1 MILNNKVSQRLEIIG
16 FKESVKKSTS
26 RIQGSMT
33 VSSGR
38 EVFVQFYIGY
48 DKILPI
54 SVNGS
59 FRDLINCAYSDSFL
73 LVIRKGI
80 CHIPEGL
87 SDINSFPITWMLDI
101 LATFP
106 DGFQPFFFTFLSGIP
121 FYDERHNVVFIA
133 FFHED
138 ARVFR
143 CIVAGIQPDGQW
155 FFRQPSKPL

>member
-73 LVIRKGI
+73 FVIRKGI

-101 LATFP
+101 LAAFP

>member
-1 MILNNKVSQRLEIIG
+1 VGM
-16 FKESVKKSTS
+16 VK
-26 RIQGSMT
+26 INDCFVWQGS
-33 VSSGR
+33 VCP
-38 EVFVQFYIGY
+38 VCAQFYIGY

-101 LATFP
+101 LAAFP

-121 FYDERHNVVFIA
+121 FYDERHSVFSVSCLHSSMVSLRKSGVSFWQCCFQIRSSRLTRYPSVPIYA
-133 FFHED
+133 IIG
-138 ARVFR
+138 AY
-143 CIVAGIQPDGQW
+143 
-155 FFRQPSKPL
+155 PSKPL